1 VNQAAEP
8 TTTMQKIIEQRE
20 AKGLNAV
27 REAPT
32 GGARAGS
39 RGARAGY
46 VRAVARETRQG
57 IGPIVDCNVHLWDQR
72 ENPVFWLSDR
82 TLVRDMLGDYDS
94 LPDGY
99 SLADYRRETG
109 GHDVR
114 GVIWSDAG
122 AADPLA
128 AADWVSRQ
136 QDGAPPVIAMVT
148 LGDPA
153 SAAFAGL
160 VENCRQRPLIR
171 SIRMR
176 LVAGLSGPAAVGG
189 DLLDDPLVRDNL
201 ALIAS
206 SGLVATVEATSS
218 QLEIVTR
225 LAAEFPAL
233 NIVIDH
239 FGWPSPGPGGDDLT
253 SLAAAGNVATRI
265 DAIGTLFGDW
275 TLPQIRPWL
284 LEVTGLFSPQRCMLG
299 SDLPIENLRSGFGPL
314 YAAYAD
320 IFSGFS
326 GEERAMLFHGTAE
339 RWYAR
344 RGAAGPAGL

>member
-1 VNQAAEP
+1 
-8 TTTMQKIIEQRE
+8 
-20 AKGLNAV
+20 
-27 REAPT
+27 
-32 GGARAGS
+32 
-39 RGARAGY
+39 
-46 VRAVARETRQG
+46 VAQETRPG
-57 IGPIVDCNVHLWDQR
+57 IGPIIDCNVHLWDQR
-72 ENPVFWLSDR
+72 DDPVFWLSDR

-94 LPDGY
+94 LPDRY
-99 SLADYRRETG
+99 TLADYRRETRG
-109 GHDVR
+109 YDVR

-136 QDGAPPVIAMVT
+136 QDEASPVIAMVT

-160 VENCRQRPLIR
+160 VERCRQRPLIR

-176 LVAGLSGPAAVGG
+176 LVAGLSERADAGG
-189 DLLDDPLVRDNL
+189 DFLDNRLVRDNL
-201 ALIAS
+201 ALLAS

-218 QLEIVTR
+218 QLETVTR
-225 LAAEFPAL
+225 VAAEFPAL

-239 FGWPSPGPGGDDLT
+239 FGWPAPGPGDGGLAGHIHRLAG
-253 SLAAAGNVATRI
+253 LAAASNVATRI

-275 TLPQIRPWL
+275 TPPQIRPWL
-284 LEVTGLFSPQRCMLG
+284 LEVTGIFGPQRCMLG

-314 YAAYAD
+314 YAAYDD

-326 GEERAMLFHGTAE
+326 PEERAMLFHGTAE
-339 RWYAR
+339 RWYAG
-344 RGAAGPAGL
+344 RGG